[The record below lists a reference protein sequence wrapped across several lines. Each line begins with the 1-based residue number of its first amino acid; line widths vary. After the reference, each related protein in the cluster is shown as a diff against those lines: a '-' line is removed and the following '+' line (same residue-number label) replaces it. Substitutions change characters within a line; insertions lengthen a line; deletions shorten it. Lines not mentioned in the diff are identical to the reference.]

1 GAMSQKKRTDTFFD
15 FLKCETGV
23 LFATNVAARGL
34 DIPDVDW
41 IIQYDPPDDLRDYI
55 HRVGRTCRGKA
66 NDASTTTTKK
76 GKALL
81 FLISEEIRYLQHL
94 QTNKI
99 TSLKEYDFPPHKIAN
114 IQSQLEKLTST
125 VYHLHVGAHEAYIA
139 YMKQFGLRNSKFFDI
154 LSLNIVDVAKFCFA
168 LLCFFFFLGVNHTH
182 LCLSVPLKTRSFG
195 LAAPPKVSVEV
206 KRAKPREGKKEH
218 KYKQVSLRLKTNEW
232 AKAGR
237 KSQFKFSPDNPYG
250 K

>member
-1 GAMSQKKRTDTFFD
+1 LSFTTKPQFVSVDEKALEPTREDFEQGYIMSSAEKKLLLLFSFVKKYRAKKKIIVFFATINVTKYFVDLFKYIDLPVYGLFSAMSQKKRTSTFME
-15 FLKCETGV
+15 FLTCKTGV

-66 NDASTTTTKK
+66 DVNNNNDTQNEQKSTKK

-81 FLISEEIRYLQHL
+81 FLIPDEIRYLEYLRQ
-94 QTNKI
+94 NKI
-99 TSLKEYDFPPHKIAN
+99 TSLKEFEFPLNKIAN

-139 YMKQFGLRNSKFFDI
+139 YMKQYGLRNSK
-154 LSLNIVDVAKFCFA
+154 NI
-168 LLCFFFFLGVNHTH
+168 
-182 LCLSVPLKTRSFG
+182 
-195 LAAPPKVSVEV
+195 
-206 KRAKPREGKKEH
+206 
-218 KYKQVSLRLKTNEW
+218 
-232 AKAGR
+232 
-237 KSQFKFSPDNPYG
+237 
-250 K
+250 